1 MGCLPPM
8 NWCRISLP
16 HPPIC
21 HRLVAWPI
29 LPGAEEKEAPWQHQP
44 AFNGGPPEPR
54 NREVCEHN
62 SDILRHNSNLT

>member
-1 MGCLPPM
+1 MFTTYELVQDFAAPSTDFSPVGCL
-8 NWCRISLP
+8 
-16 HPPIC
+16 
-21 HRLVAWPI
+21 AEI